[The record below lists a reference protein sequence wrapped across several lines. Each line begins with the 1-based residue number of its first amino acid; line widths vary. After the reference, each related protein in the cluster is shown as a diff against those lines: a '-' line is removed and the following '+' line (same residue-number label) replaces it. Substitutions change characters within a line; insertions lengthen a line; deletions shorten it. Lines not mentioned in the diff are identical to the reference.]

1 MNSGEH
7 FLISIPV
14 VGVVLTKL
22 RDRYPSRC
30 LAALAAY
37 GVGLGV
43 LIDLDH
49 FVLARLRVGDWRHTR
64 QVLRHPTRVI
74 TDQETLFEGTGK
86 MASLRILS
94 HVAIGGAL
102 TWLWSRVSRPVAF
115 LTGIV
120 LYFHILADL
129 LRDNEVA

>member
-1 MNSGEH
+1 MKSGEH

-22 RDRYPSRC
+22 REHYSSRQLGL
-30 LAALAAY
+30 LAVY

-49 FVLARLRVGDWRHTR
+49 FVLARLRVGDWRHTVD
-64 QVLRHPTRVI
+64 VLRNPTRVF
-74 TDQETLFEGTGK
+74 TDQENLFEGTGG

-94 HVAIGGAL
+94 HVVIGGAL
-102 TWLWSRVSRPVAF
+102 TWLWARISRPVAL
-115 LTGIV
+115 LTGAV
-120 LYFHILADL
+120 LYVHVLADL
-129 LRDNEVA
+129 LRDNDVV